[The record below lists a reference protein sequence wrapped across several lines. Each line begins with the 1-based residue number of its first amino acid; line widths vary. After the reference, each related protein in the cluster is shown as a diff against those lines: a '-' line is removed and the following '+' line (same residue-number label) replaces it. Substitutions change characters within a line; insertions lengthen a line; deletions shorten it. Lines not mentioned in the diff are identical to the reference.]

1 MKCSGLPSQK
11 THPNGRYSSLTRKA
25 FVLISSPI
33 AKELVDE
40 IEMDSSVVSRIC
52 TLEEMNLEFF
62 PIDSQGFIT
71 DNERPLKELYGD
83 KKAFRH
89 LIRKKLAAGVWNSL
103 NKYKSTL
110 PDFPQ
115 TETCE
120 LLIVD
125 RSVER
130 IVPIMHDLTYDAM
143 CHELL
148 NMHEN
153 KYVHEVPG
161 KAGGPPEKEDD
172 LLKDHDPIWLRRRIT
187 LSQRIKQHKC
197 VKKLIFG
204 DAEAAELIKFLKVYQ
219 HVKPENRLRLL
230 MIYAVIYPEKFEIE
244 KDKLM
249 ELARLPEDDMNVV
262 YNMILLEGST
272 DNKSSLGPFYLIF
285 DFYKKK
291 RVGEAANLSR
301 FYPMIEKLI
310 EKLSKTELPKNDYPC
325 MNDSSPTLH
334 GTS

>member
-1 MKCSGLPSQK
+1 MSMSNNSRQVIRDKLFYEMLGTAKSED
-11 THPNGRYSSLTRKA
+11 SSERKA

-33 AKELVDE
+33 AKELVDD

-125 RSVER
+125 RSVDR
-130 IVPIMHDLTYDAM
+130 IAPIMHDLTYDSM

-197 VKKLIFG
+197 VKIAKKLTQIARKLELTEIGQLEQKLIFG
-204 DAEAAELIKFLKVYQ
+204 DAEAAELIKFLKILGIVEQ
-219 HVKPENRLRLL
+219 PVPVDSWQVITRDGMRLIKLVDAKVTKLVSEFPTFVKKSIKTALTPHSVALKSVREEQRSIILQLQS
-230 MIYAVIYPEKFEIE
+230 V
-244 KDKLM
+244 
-249 ELARLPEDDMNVV
+249 EL
-262 YNMILLEGST
+262 
-272 DNKSSLGPFYLIF
+272 
-285 DFYKKK
+285 
-291 RVGEAANLSR
+291 
-301 FYPMIEKLI
+301 
-310 EKLSKTELPKNDYPC
+310 
-325 MNDSSPTLH
+325 
-334 GTS
+334 